1 MWAAGGGGRRGDG
14 GEKKSDMDNA
24 SLRWNCLLRGF
35 RVPPR
40 HGKHRRGG
48 GGNAGNV
55 ADEEERGGGVE
66 GGWGTGTGIA
76 SAEGARANE
85 EKEGGERGGRA
96 PRRSRTGP
104 GGLFWR
110 RSASELAPGACSG
123 AGLRR
128 NWPPGPVLA
137 QVCARGF
144 SPSPAPHSAPPSSPS
159 PVRLPLRGPPRE
171 PRPRALQEVVPGTTS
186 GAPYPLPRDS
196 PFLPRRRRPRRF
208 PLCPPCVFPFRQL
221 SKKPL

>member
-85 EKEGGERGGRA
+85 EKQGGERGGTA

-104 GGLFWR
+104 GGLFWH
-110 RSASELAPGACSG
+110 RSAPELAPGACSG
-123 AGLRR
+123 ARLRPR
-128 NWPPGPVLA
+128 VFAVPGPPFRSALLA
-137 QVCARGF
+137 VAR
-144 SPSPAPHSAPPSSPS
+144 PP
-159 PVRLPLRGPPRE
+159 RLPLRGPPRD

-186 GAPYPLPRDS
+186 GAPYPLPHGS